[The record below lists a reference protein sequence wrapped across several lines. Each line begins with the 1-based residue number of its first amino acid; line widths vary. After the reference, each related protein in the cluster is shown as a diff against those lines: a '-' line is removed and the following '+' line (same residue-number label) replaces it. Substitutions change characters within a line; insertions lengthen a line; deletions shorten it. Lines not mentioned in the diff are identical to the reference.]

1 MNFFQIIFYYG
12 IQEECRSLQKL
23 RVLGQDF
30 FFRKFFCLFIAGAG
44 LLDCL
49 LEQKTEFLPTLF
61 CEIPFNT
68 KKCQN
73 YRHMKIL
80 FKRKMEIYKLL
91 QNLYRLGAIF

>member
-1 MNFFQIIFYYG
+1 MIFFFQIIFYFG

-23 RVLGQDF
+23 RVLEQEI
-30 FFRKFFCLFIAGAG
+30 FFRNFFLFVYSLAGAR
-44 LLDCL
+44 L

>member
-44 LLDCL
+44 LL
-49 LEQKTEFLPTLF
+49 EQKTEFLPTLF

-73 YRHMKIL
+73 YRHMKIYSREKWKSTR
-80 FKRKMEIYKLL
+80 F
-91 QNLYRLGAIF
+91 YRTLTV